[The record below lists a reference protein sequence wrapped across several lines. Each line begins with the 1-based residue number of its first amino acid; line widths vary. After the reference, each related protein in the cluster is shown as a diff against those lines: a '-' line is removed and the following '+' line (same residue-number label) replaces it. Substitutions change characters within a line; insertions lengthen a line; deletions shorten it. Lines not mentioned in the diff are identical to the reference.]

1 MTTDDA
7 LLLRE
12 ILLEVRALRAD
23 VELLATRGRLSRGER
38 QVLEALLPAAAAIV
52 GDSVF
57 VASDLVEFPSLRAL
71 LDGYSASSAA
81 WLFAKANGSRIAGV
95 RVERVGRDR
104 SGALWMLR
112 LEREVAARPRAIVR

>member
-1 MTTDDA
+1 MSDDA
-7 LLLRE
+7 LLCE
-12 ILLEVRALRAD
+12 ILAEVRALRAD
-23 VELLATRGRLSRGER
+23 VELLATRGRLSRDER
-38 QVLEALLPAAAAIV
+38 RLLEALLPAAAAIV

-81 WLFAKANGSRIAGV
+81 WLFGKANGSRIAGI

-104 SGALWMLR
+104 SGALWVLR
-112 LEREVAARPRAIVR
+112 LEREVVARPRAGMR